1 MEVSKTLQQTNN
13 SFPGSTAGIVKP
25 GEGHIVALAM
35 VNTILC
41 GAWAA
46 LTFLIIHY
54 LTKGKWT
61 LLLTLNACL
70 AGE

>member
-1 MEVSKTLQQTNN
+1 M
-13 SFPGSTAGIVKP
+13 ADIVKP

-54 LTKGKWT
+54 LTQGKWT

-70 AGE
+70 AGKLFPRTVVNFIFSLSCE